1 MPIRVLIVDDH
12 RVVRRGLSLVLDQD
26 PGLEVVGEAGDGGE
40 ALRLAELLRPDVVL
54 MDVVMPVLD
63 GIAAT
68 TAIRRALPATQVL
81 ALTSD
86 LGDQT
91 AVNAIRAGAVGYLLK
106 DATPEE
112 VCRAVK
118 AAAAG
123 TPHFAPEAVTQLIR
137 ALAVPDHAAAPGHG
151 GGPASPPPL
160 TDREATVLGLLGQGK
175 SNREIARALAIGEST
190 VKTHIHHVLTKLGL
204 HSRTQAA
211 LYASEHQ
218 PIDQR
223 RATDLR

>member
-26 PGLEVVGEAGDGGE
+26 PELEAVGEAGDGAE
-40 ALRLAELLRPDVVL
+40 ALRLAEALRPDVVL

-63 GIAAT
+63 GISAT
-68 TAIRRALPATQVL
+68 MAIRRAFPATQVL
-81 ALTSD
+81 ALTST

-91 AVNAIRAGAVGYLLK
+91 AVDAVRAGAVGYLLK

-118 AAAAG
+118 AAATG
-123 TPHFAPEAVTQLIR
+123 TPHFAPEAATQLIR
-137 ALAVPDHAAAPGHG
+137 ALAVPDQATAPGHSG
-151 GGPASPPPL
+151 DSSSPQRL
-160 TDREATVLGLLGQGK
+160 TDREATVLSLLGQGK
-175 SNREIARALAIGEST
+175 SNREIAGALAIGEST

-211 LYASEHQ
+211 LYAAEHR
-218 PIDQR
+218 PIDQH